1 MSYLLFDALFL
12 GLPVALLLRR
22 AGRPPRRL
30 LASAAALAAMAL
42 LWTAPWDEYLVRSG
56 VWAYDGDRVL
66 ARLGS
71 VPVEEY
77 VFVVLEVLLV
87 ASWGHMLGRFT
98 PLPVTGLRRARL
110 LGALGWG
117 GVLAAGLALLAVGGT
132 MRYLGLLLVWVAP
145 PLLLQRAVAGDLL
158 RTRRADRLLLVLPV
172 ALWLC
177 VADRLALADGI
188 WSIAPASSTGVLL
201 LGLPLEEALFFLL
214 TSLLVA
220 DGLVLATDDRALARA
235 HRLWGGARVLLTRG
249 PGPSEG
255 ALEQQPVRCAGDV
268 ARDDVAGHV
277 VEHPGVDGARAR
289 VAVRLVERSHPGHV
303 R

>member
-1 MSYLLFDALFL
+1 MSYLLFDLLFL

-22 AGRPPRRL
+22 AGRPPVRL
-30 LASAAALAAMAL
+30 LRACAALAVVAL
-42 LWTAPWDEYLVRSG
+42 IWTVPWDEHLVRTG
-56 VWAYDGDRVL
+56 VWGYGGDRVL

-87 ASWGHMLGRFT
+87 ASWGHRLRRFDR
-98 PLPVTGLRRARL
+98 PLPPPAAGSARL
-110 LGALGWG
+110 RGALVWFA
-117 GVLAAGLALLAVGGT
+117 VLAGGLALLAVGGQV
-132 MRYLGLLLVWVAP
+132 RYLGLLLVWIAP

-158 RTRRADRLLLVLPV
+158 RSRLADRLVLALPV

-214 TSLLVA
+214 TSVLVA
-220 DGLVLATDDRALARA
+220 DGLVLATDGRALARA
-235 HRLWGGARVLLTRG
+235 RALLGRFVPAQPTTALTSAPSGARH
-249 PGPSEG
+249 
-255 ALEQQPVRCAGDV
+255 A
-268 ARDDVAGHV
+268 ARSRDHATGVGL
-277 VEHPGVDGARAR
+277 EHPVG
-289 VAVRLVERSHPGHV
+289 
-303 R
+303 